1 MLIGLHTGVVGGQ
14 RDPSREATMKLP
26 GGGSEEMARQR
37 TGEEL
42 AWALCDPQSPGQ
54 LATGRLGNWGLVG

>member
-1 MLIGLHTGVVGGQ
+1 
-14 RDPSREATMKLP
+14 MKLP
-26 GGGSEEMARQR
+26 GGGSEEMAHQR